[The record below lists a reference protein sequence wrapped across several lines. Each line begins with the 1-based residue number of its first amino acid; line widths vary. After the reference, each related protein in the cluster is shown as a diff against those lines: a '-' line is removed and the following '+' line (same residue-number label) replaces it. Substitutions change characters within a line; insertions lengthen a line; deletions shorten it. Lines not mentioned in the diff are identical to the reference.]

1 MRCEQ
6 MHPRKSMDNHLHR
19 NGSHML
25 LSDGQEHEH
34 DHAGHVKSNLK
45 RTASSISKA
54 FKDLKFMV
62 KHGKKPGVET
72 DDEAFAK

>member
-6 MHPRKSMDNHLHR
+6 MHPRKSVDSHLQR
-19 NGSHML
+19 QGSQAL
-25 LSDGQEHEH
+25 LSTNDGQEQ
-34 DHAGHVKSNLK
+34 DHPGAVKSNLK

-54 FKDLKFMV
+54 FKDLKFIV